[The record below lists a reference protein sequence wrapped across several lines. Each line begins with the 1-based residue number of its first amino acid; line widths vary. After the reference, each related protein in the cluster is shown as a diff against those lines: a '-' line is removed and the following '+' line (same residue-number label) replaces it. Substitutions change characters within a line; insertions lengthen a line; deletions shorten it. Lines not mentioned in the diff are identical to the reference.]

1 VISTVLLLAM
11 FMLATAFDWTFA
23 SHRTAPDFFTFSGS
37 WDASFYRRIAEGGY
51 PRTLPTDAEGRVLP
65 NPWAFLPVYPMVVR
79 AAMTVTGLPFDPV
92 GVMLSALFGA
102 GAALALYYLLAARVT
117 DRKAFWATAMFCLG
131 PLSFLLQVAYA
142 ESLFLLLMFA
152 ALLAMVRRHYVAIIP
167 LGVVA
172 AFTRPGVL
180 ALSLALGI
188 HLVVRMRSSEP
199 PRPRAIVSILLAGGA
214 TAAAGLAWP
223 VIANAVTSEKNAYL
237 ATELSW
243 WVGFVGWQRFIPF
256 APWFEMAGRYLGA
269 AGVVLVVALATGFVW
284 WLFRRS
290 NRRLGNEIIAFAGS
304 YALYLFAVFLP
315 QESIFRLALPLSPL
329 LAADT
334 FTRTARRRRRLLIT
348 AIALQPVA
356 IVLLWFIGY
365 P

>member
-1 VISTVLLLAM
+1 
-11 FMLATAFDWTFA
+11 
-23 SHRTAPDFFTFSGS
+23 
-37 WDASFYRRIAEGGY
+37 
-51 PRTLPTDAEGRVLP
+51 
-65 NPWAFLPVYPMVVR
+65 
-79 AAMTVTGLPFDPV
+79 
-92 GVMLSALFGA
+92 
-102 GAALALYYLLAARVT
+102 
-117 DRKAFWATAMFCLG
+117 
-131 PLSFLLQVAYA
+131 
-142 ESLFLLLMFA
+142 
-152 ALLAMVRRHYVAIIP
+152 
-167 LGVVA
+167 
-172 AFTRPGVL
+172 
-180 ALSLALGI
+180 
-188 HLVVRMRSSEP
+188 
-199 PRPRAIVSILLAGGA
+199 
-214 TAAAGLAWP
+214 